1 MCDVAPETSLHQSK
15 DKGQAMRSI
24 GAPRLP
30 AAGLRVTMLVVSA
43 ALLGCRSRSAA
54 DAFLATR
61 VPIAHLDSVLRAAD
75 SVRLPLADART
86 LFGINVEAAFAPH
99 DTMTVAEIL
108 VWARGEQARKARL
121 DAEAK
126 AADAA
131 RRAAVALQLDSLVAV
146 MLVSKSYLPKNPD
159 VERFEDF
166 ISLTFAYRNKG
177 KKPIRAFQG
186 DVSFVDARGDT
197 IYSAHLSVDRP
208 LAAGQTR
215 REPGR
220 IIKYNASR
228 SEHQRLREAPLN
240 SLKVVWQPSE
250 VVFGDGSRVGL
261 AAEGEEP

>member
-1 MCDVAPETSLHQSK
+1 
-15 DKGQAMRSI
+15 MRSMCASRWMAASLRV
-24 GAPRLP
+24 GLLGVSVALP
-30 AAGLRVTMLVVSA
+30 A
-43 ALLGCRSRSAA
+43 CRSRGRA
-54 DAFLATR
+54 DPFLSTR
-61 VPIAHLDSVLRAAD
+61 VPIAKLDSVLRAAD

-108 VWARGEQARKARL
+108 VWARAEQARKARL

-126 AADAA
+126 AEEAA
-131 RRAAVALQLDSLVAV
+131 RRAEVGRQLDSLVAV

-159 VERFEDF
+159 VERFEDY

-177 KKPIRAFQG
+177 KRAIKAFQG
-186 DVSFVDARGDT
+186 DVSFVDAGGDT

-220 IIKYNASR
+220 IIRFNRSR
-228 SEHQRLREAPLN
+228 SEHQRLRDAPLN
-240 SLKVVWQPSE
+240 SLKVVWQPTE

-261 AAEGEEP
+261 AAGQDEP